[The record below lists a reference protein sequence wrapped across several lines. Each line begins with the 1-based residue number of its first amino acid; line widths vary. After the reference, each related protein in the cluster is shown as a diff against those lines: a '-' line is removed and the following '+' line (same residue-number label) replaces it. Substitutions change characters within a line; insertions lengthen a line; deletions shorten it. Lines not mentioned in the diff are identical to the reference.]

1 MRLRALCAA
10 MELSLS
16 IARNGFESYGPSE
29 TIAPIATLSLSLY
42 SLEHK
47 WRASSTSVVAISN
60 ERQLIPIASKRIRSA
75 KVGTEVKLSGTNER
89 ASER

>member
-16 IARNGFESYGPSE
+16 LYCKKWLRELWALGDYS
-29 TIAPIATLSLSLY
+29 ADCDSLS

-75 KVGTEVKLSGTNER
+75 KVGTEVRLSGTNER